1 MRSGVESSPERQAD
15 GVERVHVWAVLLV
28 QAEAYE
34 LQRGALLAQHE
45 VAVCAGGRRG
55 ELEHRREVV
64 GQLVDLPRNCVG
76 MSERDP
82 HGYYYE
88 KQDAEEQDQD
98 RAGAARRGARGSR
111 VGDRARRGPPRPCR
125 RSWSMRLSTA
135 LLAAGGSVQA
145 LGVPSDRR
153 ISNEVIDE
161 LLAGASTEEEIA
173 GPGGLLAELTK
184 RLVERAMEVE
194 LTDHVGYEPHLEP
207 PGGAENTRNG
217 TTPKTLITE
226 HGKVPIDAPRDRDGS
241 FEPKIVR
248 KRQRRFVGFDEK
260 ILALYSRGLSTRD
273 IEAHLEEIYGVKV
286 GRDLISRVTDAVM
299 DDVREWGKRPL
310 EDIYPIVFLDCMVL
324 KIREGGTVQRRALYL
339 ALGVTLD
346 GDRDVLG
353 MWFQE
358 TEGAKFWMQVL
369 TDLKQRGVRDILIA
383 CVDGLTGFPEAI
395 EAIFPKTTVQTC
407 IVHLIRNSLKY
418 VPRREREQVAR
429 DLKPIYTAKDADQ
442 AHAELEAFDEKWGA
456 RFPVITQAWLNAWEH
471 VIPFLAFPDE
481 VRRVIY
487 TTNAIEALNRQLRKA
502 IKTKGS
508 FPNEDAARKLVYLAL
523 QNAVPQ
529 WTRTRNWTTALLAF
543 KIHFGDRVPDTA
555 N

>member
-1 MRSGVESSPERQAD
+1 MSTTTRSRTQKSRTRTELEQHAAELEALGRGAPAADPPAVSPELVD
-15 GVERVHVWAVLLV
+15 EAVDR
-28 QAEAYE
+28 AA
-34 LQRGALLAQHE
+34 
-45 VAVCAGGRRG
+45 GRR
-55 ELEHRREVV
+55 RVRE
-64 GQLVDLPRNCVG
+64 
-76 MSERDP
+76 
-82 HGYYYE
+82 
-88 KQDAEEQDQD
+88 
-98 RAGAARRGARGSR
+98 
-111 VGDRARRGPPRPCR
+111 
-125 RSWSMRLSTA
+125 
-135 LLAAGGSVQA
+135 A
-145 LGVPSDRR
+145 LGVPFDRR

-173 GPGGLLAELTK
+173 GRGGLLAELTK

-207 PGGAENTRNG
+207 PGGASNQRNG

-241 FEPKIVR
+241 FEPKIVK

-299 DDVREWGKRPL
+299 DDVRDWGKRPL

-383 CVDGLTGFPEAI
+383 CVDGLAGFPEAI

-442 AHAELEAFDEKWGA
+442 AHAELEAFDQKWGA
-456 RFPVITQAWLNAWEH
+456 RFPVITQGWLNVWEH
-471 VIPFLAFPDE
+471 VIPFLAFPAE

-487 TTNAIEALNRQLRKA
+487 TTDENVKGPACAIR
-502 IKTKGS
+502 
-508 FPNEDAARKLVYLAL
+508 V
-523 QNAVPQ
+523 
-529 WTRTRNWTTALLAF
+529 AF
-543 KIHFGDRVPDTA
+543 G
-555 N
+555 